1 MNEVETFF
9 AKEIHT
15 KDLGNLKYSL
25 GIEICPSSQGVSLSQ
40 GQFVLDLIDKIEILG
55 CKSGDSSMDINTKL
69 ESIQGW
75 FIVWWRHIY
84 KVG

>member
-15 KDLGNLKYSL
+15 KDLDNLKYSL

-40 GQFVLDLIDKIEILG
+40 GQFVLDLID
-55 CKSGDSSMDINTKL
+55 
-69 ESIQGW
+69 
-75 FIVWWRHIY
+75 
-84 KVG
+84 